1 MTYYVGESFDKEKCK
16 QYKTESGAI
25 KAAEKDSAL
34 MIWNENGEVVELEV
48 STPETPESSTP
59 ETPESSTPE
68 TSESSTPET
77 PESSTPETPEG
88 STPETPESST
98 PETPE
103 SSTPETPEGSTPEA
117 PENSTPENKVIVP
130 CGKMRVT
137 VICDGS
143 LNIRRSPDWGD
154 NICGRAT
161 KGQTY
166 YVKEIH
172 VVDGKRMVR
181 TIGDLY
187 ISGDT
192 AHVQYE
198 QT

>member
-34 MIWNENGEVVELEV
+34 MIWNENGEVVKLEV
-48 STPETPESSTP
+48 CTPEM
-59 ETPESSTPE
+59 
-68 TSESSTPET
+68 
-77 PESSTPETPEG
+77 
-88 STPETPESST
+88 PESST

-103 SSTPETPEGSTPEA
+103 SSTPETPE
-117 PENSTPENKVIVP
+117 NKVIVP
-130 CGKMRVT
+130 CGKMWVT

-166 YVKEIH
+166 CVKEIH

>member
-34 MIWNENGEVVELEV
+34 MIWNENGEVVKLEV
-48 STPETPESSTP
+48 RTPEM
-59 ETPESSTPE
+59 
-68 TSESSTPET
+68 
-77 PESSTPETPEG
+77 
-88 STPETPESST
+88 PESST

-103 SSTPETPEGSTPEA
+103 SSTPETPE
-117 PENSTPENKVIVP
+117 NKVIVP
-130 CGKMRVT
+130 CGKMWVT

-166 YVKEIH
+166 CVKEIH

>member
-1 MTYYVGESFDKEKCK
+1 MYYVGESFDKEKCK

-34 MIWNENGEVVELEV
+34 MIWNENGEVVKLEV
-48 STPETPESSTP
+48 CTPEMPESSTPETPESSTPETSENSTP

-77 PESSTPETPEG
+77 TK
-88 STPETPESST
+88 
-98 PETPE
+98 
-103 SSTPETPEGSTPEA
+103 
-117 PENSTPENKVIVP
+117 NSEPENKVIVP

-172 VVDGKRMVR
+172 VVDEKRMVR

>member
-34 MIWNENGEVVELEV
+34 MIWNENGEVVKLEV
-48 STPETPESSTP
+48 CTPEMPES
-59 ETPESSTPE
+59 
-68 TSESSTPET
+68 
-77 PESSTPETPEG
+77 

-103 SSTPETPEGSTPEA
+103 SSTPETPE
-117 PENSTPENKVIVP
+117 NKVIVP
-130 CGKMRVT
+130 CGKMWVT

-166 YVKEIH
+166 CVKEIH

>member
-34 MIWNENGEVVELEV
+34 MIWNENGEVVKLEV
-48 STPETPESSTP
+48 CTPEMPESSTP
-59 ETPESSTPE
+59 ETMKN
-68 TSESSTPET
+68 SE
-77 PESSTPETPEG
+77 
-88 STPETPESST
+88 
-98 PETPE
+98 
-103 SSTPETPEGSTPEA
+103 
-117 PENSTPENKVIVP
+117 PENKVIVP
-130 CGKMRVT
+130 SGKMRVT

-143 LNIRRSPDWGD
+143 LNIRRSPDWGN
-154 NICGRAT
+154 NICGRAV

-172 VVDGKRMVR
+172 VVDGKRMIR

-187 ISGDT
+187 LSGDS

-198 QT
+198 QLQ

>member
-34 MIWNENGEVVELEV
+34 MIWNENGEVVKLEV
-48 STPETPESSTP
+48 CTPEMPESSTP
-59 ETPESSTPE
+59 ETPESSTLE
-68 TSESSTPET
+68 TPESSTPETTKNSEPET
-77 PESSTPETPEG
+77 PESSTPETTKNSE
-88 STPETPESST
+88 PETPESST
-98 PETPE
+98 PETMK
-103 SSTPETPEGSTPEA
+103 
-117 PENSTPENKVIVP
+117 NSEPENKVIVP
-130 CGKMRVT
+130 SGKMRVT

-143 LNIRRSPDWGD
+143 LNIRRSPDWGN
-154 NICGRAT
+154 NICGRAV

-172 VVDGKRMVR
+172 VVDGKRMIR

-187 ISGDT
+187 LSGDS

-198 QT
+198 QLQ

>member
-34 MIWNENGEVVELEV
+34 MIWNENGEVVKLEV
-48 STPETPESSTP
+48 RTPETPESSTP
-59 ETPESSTPE
+59 ETPE
-68 TSESSTPET
+68 
-77 PESSTPETPEG
+77 
-88 STPETPESST
+88 
-98 PETPE
+98 
-103 SSTPETPEGSTPEA
+103 
-117 PENSTPENKVIVP
+117 NKVIVP
-130 CGKMRVT
+130 CGKMWVT

-166 YVKEIH
+166 CVKEIH

>member
-34 MIWNENGEVVELEV
+34 MIWNENGEVVKLEGRA
-48 STPETPESSTP
+48 PEM
-59 ETPESSTPE
+59 
-68 TSESSTPET
+68 
-77 PESSTPETPEG
+77 
-88 STPETPESST
+88 PESST

-103 SSTPETPEGSTPEA
+103 SSTPETPE
-117 PENSTPENKVIVP
+117 NKVIVP
-130 CGKMRVT
+130 CGKMWVT

-166 YVKEIH
+166 CVKEIH

>member
-48 STPETPESSTP
+48 
-59 ETPESSTPE
+59 
-68 TSESSTPET
+68 
-77 PESSTPETPEG
+77 